1 MSETGRER
9 DGLDSALRVLAA
21 GAEARPSLSGAQ
33 IRRRGEIRGRRRR
46 VAGATAAALALFAGV
61 AVGLPQLLGAD
72 EARQLP
78 AAVPPSP
85 SVSVRAPAATIE
97 RGTGT
102 LTVTKDVVQPR
113 SIVVVLGKVAPGRLT
128 VVSKSPK
135 RRVPAE
141 TIGLGDTYMLNASWV
156 VELSRPDGTTMFA
169 IQSPSNKNFSRSA
182 IGVGSLDAKWLYD
195 QLAVGDVIALS

>member
-21 GAEARPSLSGAQ
+21 GAEAQPSLSGGQ
-33 IRRRGEIRGRRRR
+33 IRRRGEARGRRRR
-46 VAGATAAALALFAGV
+46 VVGATATAVALIAGV
-61 AVGLPQLLGAD
+61 AVGVPQLMRAD
-72 EARQLP
+72 EARQSP

-102 LTVTKDVVQPR
+102 LTVTKDGGQPR
-113 SIVVVLGKVAPGRLT
+113 SVVVFLGKVAPGRLT

-135 RRVPAE
+135 RKVSADM
-141 TIGLGDTYMLNASWV
+141 IGMGDYMLNASWV
-156 VELSRPDGTTMFA
+156 VELSRPDGTTLFVT
-169 IQSPSNKNFSRSA
+169 QSPSDKNFSKSM

-195 QLAVGDVIALS
+195 QLAVGDVIALN